1 MIDQETTDK
10 LLAMRLRTMAEVFRE
25 LSASRPATS
34 RSRRKLA

>member
-25 LSASRPATS
+25 LVDNPPAI
-34 RSRRKLA
+34 